1 MAAPKGRKEQ
11 KMTQIDLTIDGMAC
25 SMCENHICDAIR
37 RAVPVKKVTAFH
49 KTGQAVALTEQP
61 IDLTALKAAVEATG
75 YRVTAISSRPYEK
88 KGLFS
93 HFF

>member
-1 MAAPKGRKEQ
+1 
-11 KMTQIDLTIDGMAC
+11 MTRIDLTIDGMVC
-25 SMCENHICDAIR
+25 SMCESHICDAIR
-37 RAVPVKKVTAFH
+37 RAIPVKKVTASH

-61 IDLTALKAAVEATG
+61 IDLTTLRDAVEATG

-93 HFF
+93 RFF

>member
-1 MAAPKGRKEQ
+1 
-11 KMTQIDLTIDGMAC
+11 MTQIDLTIDGMAC

-37 RAVPVKKVTAFH
+37 RAVPVKKVTASH
-49 KTGQAVALTEQP
+49 KTGQAVVLAEQP
-61 IDLTALKAAVEATG
+61 IDLTALTAAVEATG

-93 HFF
+93 RFF

>member
-1 MAAPKGRKEQ
+1 
-11 KMTQIDLTIDGMAC
+11 MTRIDLTIDGMAC

-37 RAVPVKKVTAFH
+37 RAVPVKKVTASH
-49 KTGQAVALTEQP
+49 KTGQAVVLTEQP
-61 IDLTALKAAVEATG
+61 IDLTALREAVEATG

>member
-1 MAAPKGRKEQ
+1 
-11 KMTQIDLTIDGMAC
+11 MTQIDLTIDGMAC
-25 SMCENHICDAIR
+25 AMCESHICDAIR
-37 RAVPVKKVTAFH
+37 RAVSVKKVTASH
-49 KTGQAVALTEQP
+49 RTGQAAVLAEQP
-61 IDLTALKAAVEATG
+61 IDLTNLREAVEATG